1 MTLEEFLNKY
11 LHSNIKIYDIEDNN
25 IRQIKIKYF
34 NKIHNVVKDEYNI
47 KDKDLAKVYE
57 QLKEEEKKE
66 LEEYYNSIH

>member
-11 LHSNIKIYDIEDNN
+11 LYSNINIYDIEDNN

-34 NKIHNVVKDEYNI
+34 NKIHSVVKDEYNI

>member
-11 LHSNIKIYDIEDNN
+11 LNSNMKIYDIEDNT

>member
-11 LHSNIKIYDIEDNN
+11 LNSNMKIYDIEDNT

-34 NKIHNVVKDEYNI
+34 NKIHSVVEDEYNI
-47 KDKDLAKVYE
+47 KDKDLLQVYE
-57 QLKEEEKKE
+57 KLKEEEKKE

>member
-11 LHSNIKIYDIEDNN
+11 LNSNMKIYDIEDNT

-34 NKIHNVVKDEYNI
+34 NKIHSVVEDEYNI
-47 KDKDLAKVYE
+47 KDKDLLQVYE

-66 LEEYYNSIH
+66 LEEYYNSVN

>member
-11 LHSNIKIYDIEDNN
+11 LNSNIKIYDIEDNT

-34 NKIHNVVKDEYNI
+34 NKIHSVVEDEYNI
-47 KDKDLAKVYE
+47 KDKDLLQVYE

>member
-1 MTLEEFLNKY
+1 MTLEKFLNKY

>member
-11 LHSNIKIYDIEDNN
+11 LNSNMKIYDIEDNT

-34 NKIHNVVKDEYNI
+34 NKIHSVVEDEYNI
-47 KDKDLAKVYE
+47 KDKDLLQVYE

-66 LEEYYNSIH
+66 LEEYYNSVH

>member
-11 LHSNIKIYDIEDNN
+11 LNSNMKIYDIEDNT

-34 NKIHNVVKDEYNI
+34 NKIHSVVEDEYNI
-47 KDKDLAKVYE
+47 KDKDLLQVYE

-66 LEEYYNSIH
+66 SEEYYNSVH

>member
-57 QLKEEEKKE
+57 QLKEEEKTE
-66 LEEYYNSIH
+66 LEEYYNSLH

>member
-11 LHSNIKIYDIEDNN
+11 LYSNIKIHDIEDNN

-34 NKIHNVVKDEYNI
+34 NKIHSVVKDEYNI
-47 KDKDLAKVYE
+47 KDIDLAKVYE

-66 LEEYYNSIH
+66 LEEYYNSLH

>member
-34 NKIHNVVKDEYNI
+34 NKIHSVVKDEYNI